1 MKKFDFGKL
10 LKVFGGPAL
19 MAVLGIILLLNPDSA
34 SALIA
39 KIAGWVL
46 VIASGIYALSMLQ
59 EGIPGPRLIS
69 ALVGAAV
76 GIWLLCNPL
85 VLASA
90 LGRFAG
96 VLLLYRGGRDIW
108 EYYQLY
114 QENAARKL
122 PIVGI
127 VSAVLGLVLFFL
139 PLSASRLL
147 FSLVGL
153 VLIGVAAAEIYDRIK
168 VRELLDS
175 GDPNIID
182 ALE

>member
-1 MKKFDFGKL
+1 MKKIDIMRL
-10 LKVFGGPAL
+10 VNVFGGPVL
-19 MAVLGIILLLNPDSA
+19 MAVLGLVLLFNPDSA

-46 VIASGIYALSMLQ
+46 LIACGISAVASFLD
-59 EGIPGPRLIS
+59 GIRGGRLFFS
-69 ALVGAAV
+69 VAGALVGM
-76 GIWLLCNPL
+76 WLLGNPL

-96 VLLLYRGGRDIW
+96 ILLLYRGGRDLW
-108 EYYQLY
+108 EYRQY
-114 QENAARKL
+114 AGKA

-127 VSAVLGLVLFFL
+127 VAAVLGAVLFFL

-153 VLIGVAAAEIYDRIK
+153 VLIAVAVAEIYDRLKI
-168 VRELLDS
+168 RRLLDS

>member
-1 MKKFDFGKL
+1 MKRFDFRKL
-10 LKVFGGPAL
+10 LNVFGGPVL
-19 MAVLGIILLLNPDSA
+19 MAVLGLILLISPDSA

-46 VIASGIYALSMLQ
+46 LIACGLAALSFFT
-59 EGIPGPRLIS
+59 GGVRGGRLFFAVAG
-69 ALVGAAV
+69 ALAGL
-76 GIWLLCNPL
+76 WLLCNPL

-96 VLLLYRGGRDIW
+96 VLLLYRGGRDLW
-108 EYYQLY
+108 EYYQLHRAG
-114 QENAARKL
+114 NFTKL

-127 VSAVLGLVLFFL
+127 VSAILGAVLFFL
-139 PLSASRLL
+139 PMSASRLL

-153 VLIGVAAAEIYDRIK
+153 VLIAVAIAEIYDRLKI
-168 VRELLDS
+168 RGLLEE

-182 ALE
+182 AL

>member
-1 MKKFDFGKL
+1 MKKFDVMKFL
-10 LKVFGGPAL
+10 NIFGGPVL
-19 MAVLGIILLLNPDSA
+19 MGLLGLILLFNPDSA
-34 SALIA
+34 PTLIA

-46 VIASGIYALSMLQ
+46 LIACGLTALSLFT
-59 EGIPGPRLIS
+59 GGVRGGRLLMAIAG
-69 ALVGAAV
+69 ALVGL
-76 GIWLLCNPL
+76 WLLCNPL

-96 VLLLYRGGRDIW
+96 ILLLYRGGRDLW
-108 EYYQLY
+108 EYRDYSGSGK
-114 QENAARKL
+114 A

-127 VSAVLGLVLFFL
+127 AAAVIGAVLFFL

-147 FSLVGL
+147 FSAVGL
-153 VLIGVAAAEIYDRIK
+153 VLIAVAIGEIYDRLKI
-168 VRELLDS
+168 RRLLEA

>member
-1 MKKFDFGKL
+1 MKKFDFMRL
-10 LKVFGGPAL
+10 LNVFGGPVL
-19 MAVLGIILLLNPDSA
+19 MAVLGLILLLNPDSA

-46 VIASGIYALSMLQ
+46 LIACGVSAVTSFLDGIR
-59 EGIPGPRLIS
+59 GGRLFFAVAG
-69 ALVGAAV
+69 ALVGL
-76 GIWLLCNPL
+76 WLLGNPL

-96 VLLLYRGGRDIW
+96 VLLLYRGGRDLW
-108 EYYQLY
+108 EYRRY
-114 QENAARKL
+114 AGAGKK

-127 VSAVLGLVLFFL
+127 IAAVLGAVLFFL

-153 VLIGVAAAEIYDRIK
+153 VLIAVAVAEIYDRLK
-168 VRELLDS
+168 FRRLLDD

>member
-1 MKKFDFGKL
+1 MKKFDFMRL
-10 LKVFGGPAL
+10 VNVFGGPVL
-19 MAVLGIILLLNPDSA
+19 MGILGVILLFNPDSA

-46 VIASGIYALSMLQ
+46 LIACG
-59 EGIPGPRLIS
+59 IS
-69 ALVGAAV
+69 AVSFFLDSVRSGKLLVSIAGALA
-76 GIWLLCNPL
+76 GLWLLGNPM

-96 VLLLYRGGRDIW
+96 VLLLYRGLRDLW
-108 EYYQLY
+108 EYRQY
-114 QENAARKL
+114 RGTGKV

-127 VSAVLGLVLFFL
+127 LAAIIGVVLFFL

-153 VLIGVAAAEIYDRIK
+153 VLIAVAIAEIYDRLKI
-168 VRELLDS
+168 RRLLDD

>member
-1 MKKFDFGKL
+1 MKKFDFMRL
-10 LKVFGGPAL
+10 LNVFGGPVL
-19 MAVLGIILLLNPDSA
+19 MGVLGCVLLFNPDSA

-46 VIASGIYALSMLQ
+46 LIACGLSAVSFFT
-59 EGIPGPRLIS
+59 GGVRGGRLFFSI
-69 ALVGAAV
+69 AGTLVGL
-76 GIWLLCNPL
+76 WLLGNPL

-96 VLLLYRGGRDIW
+96 VLLLYRGGRDLW
-108 EYYQLY
+108 EYRAYSGSGK
-114 QENAARKL
+114 A

-127 VSAVLGLVLFFL
+127 IAAVLGAVLFFL

-147 FSLVGL
+147 FSVVGL
-153 VLIGVAAAEIYDRIK
+153 VLIAVAIGEIYDRLKI
-168 VRELLDS
+168 RRLLDS